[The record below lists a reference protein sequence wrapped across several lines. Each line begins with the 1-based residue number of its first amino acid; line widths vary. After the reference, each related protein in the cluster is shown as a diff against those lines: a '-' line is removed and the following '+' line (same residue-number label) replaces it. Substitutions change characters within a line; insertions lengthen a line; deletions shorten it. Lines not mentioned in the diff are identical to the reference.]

1 VTPISVA
8 EVYAGLLEAHGPQR
22 WWPADDPFEIMAG
35 ALLVQRTTWQSAAAA
50 LDNLKRH
57 DLLRPERL
65 GQASL
70 AAVERCIR
78 GAGFFRTKA
87 TRLRNLAHFV
97 VEQGGVAGLAQCE
110 TAELRSLLLAREGV
124 GAETAD
130 AILLYAF
137 DRAAVVVDGYLRRFC
152 QRLMAAGSPPSDSH
166 LRRWVADA
174 IDEVAHLNEFHAL
187 VVAHGK
193 DVCGAR
199 PQCPACG
206 ISGLC
211 LTGRGAM
218 RDACAGSDT

>member
-1 VTPISVA
+1 MPIAVA
-8 EVYAGLLEAHGPQR
+8 EVYASLLEAHGPQR
-22 WWPADDPFEIMAG
+22 WWPADEPFEIMAG

-50 LDNLKRH
+50 VDNLRRQ
-57 DLLRPERL
+57 DLLSPERL

-70 AAVERCIR
+70 AMIERCIR

-87 TRLRNLAHFV
+87 ARLRKLALFV
-97 VEQGGVAGLAQCE
+97 IEHGGVAGLARHE

-130 AILLYAF
+130 TILLYAF
-137 DRAAVVVDGYLRRFC
+137 DRPAIVVDGYLRRFG
-152 QRLMAAGSPPSDSH
+152 QRLMAADSPPSDSR
-166 LRRWVADA
+166 LRRWIANGIAAAAD
-174 IDEVAHLNEFHAL
+174 LNEFHAL

-206 ISGLC
+206 IRGHC
-211 LTGRGAM
+211 LTGHGAL
-218 RDACAGSDT
+218 REARATSDA